1 MRRILLFFVFL
12 WPWFILAQEPAI
24 EGDTMLCPQGEGT
37 AYITTDMAY
46 DSYQWQVKPYG
57 EPAYEDIEGETGTS
71 FTYDAYTY
79 SVTYIRVKVTL
90 DGNTY
95 YSNSLLID
103 SMIFLPIT
111 YMTETEGDV
120 VQNAGTWTICNG
132 GTVTNTV
139 GMPYTVVQWYKDGE
153 PIEGATE
160 TSYTIT
166 EEGVYYAIAHP
177 PACPE
182 NSETTLNCVVYECAS
197 TNPEPEIEGDTM
209 LCPGMEAIAELT
221 DGTVYDSYQWYA
233 KLDGETEFT
242 AIEGATED
250 EFLYNAN
257 TYALAEIKVVVTL
270 DGETY
275 ESNVLFIDVH
285 TWLPIFTASDT
296 FGENVQIDPE
306 TGSIILC
313 EGTGFINEVVEPYNT
328 NIQWYRNGQAIE
340 GANGLSY
347 TITEAGTYYVE
358 GAPDYC
364 PFNVSNTS
372 STPIVVE
379 VIDCT
384 AGIGDNEA
392 GSFTLYP
399 NPVQGLLNITLGNG
413 INSGSYTVFDVTG
426 KLILNGNLD
435 KNENSINVAG
445 LAQGS
450 YIIQVTGEKGT
461 ASKLF
466 VRQ

>member
-1 MRRILLFFVFL
+1 MKRILLFTVFL
-12 WPWFILAQEPAI
+12 WSCFAMAQEPDIA
-24 EGDTMLCPQGEGT
+24 GDTMLCPDGEGT

-57 EPAYEDIEGETGTS
+57 EPAYEDIEGETETS

-79 SVTYIRVKVTL
+79 SVTNIRVKVTL

-103 SMIFLPIT
+103 SMIFLPIFYST
-111 YMTETEGDV
+111 DTEGDV
-120 VQNAGTWTICNG
+120 EQNAGTWTICNG
-132 GTVTNTV
+132 GTITNAV
-139 GMPYTVVQWYKDGE
+139 GMPYTVVQWYKDEE

-160 TSYTIT
+160 MSYTIT

-177 PACPE
+177 ADCPE
-182 NSETTLNCVVYECAS
+182 NSETTLDCVVYECTS
-197 TNPEPEIEGDTM
+197 TDPEPEIEGDTM

-242 AIEGATED
+242 EIEGATEA
-250 EFLYNAN
+250 EFLYDAD
-257 TYALAEIKVVVTL
+257 TYALGYLKVVVTL

-275 ESNVLFIDVH
+275 ESNILFIDVH
-285 TWLPIFTASDT
+285 AWLPIFTASDT
-296 FGENVQIDPE
+296 SGENVQIDPE
-306 TGSIILC
+306 NGSIILC

-364 PFNVSNTS
+364 PFNVTNTS

-384 AGIGDNEA
+384 AGVGDNEA

-399 NPVQGLLNITLGNG
+399 NPAQSMLNVTLGSG
-413 INSGSYTVFDVTG
+413 ITTGSYAVYDVTG
-426 KLILNGNLD
+426 KLILNGSLAGS
-435 KNENSINVAG
+435 ENNINVAS

-450 YIIQVTGEKGT
+450 YIIKVAGGKGT

-466 VRQ
+466 IKQ